1 MATTT
6 AQVKPLEAVGSGRGG
21 GPPAGLVPVT
31 FESQGETIVGRLF
44 PPAFGGPSGA
54 RSGDPRPGDLPE
66 GTGADSVRRS
76 PLAARLC
83 GAELRPRHRGE
94 SGGDPRCYEDPIA
107 NVPSPKRRLPVPI
120 TTGKIQMWNSSM
132 RSCSSSVWIRPGLP

>member
-44 PPAFGGPSGA
+44 PPAFGDRPAPAVAILGPETFQKERAPTQYADRLSQLGFAALSFDPATGA
-54 RSGDPRPGDLPE
+54 RAVATRAATRIRSRTCRHRRDACRC
-66 GTGADSVRRS
+66 RS
-76 PLAARLC
+76 PRGRSRC
-83 GAELRPRHRGE
+83 GT
-94 SGGDPRCYEDPIA
+94 
-107 NVPSPKRRLPVPI
+107 RR
-120 TTGKIQMWNSSM
+120 
-132 RSCSSSVWIRPGLP
+132 